1 MRKNLTSF
9 FLRALILTTITTF
22 AEKEGANFH
31 KPISWKPPSQ
41 GTDFENWEFLESSLM
56 YENKIILTPTG
67 IG

>member
-1 MRKNLTSF
+1 M
-9 FLRALILTTITTF
+9 LTTITTF